1 MESKS
6 KVKQWYKKATSG
18 ESVAHITR
26 RKAEDFWPTT
36 LDKEAMRAAGTLRSY
51 FMDGFVVRNL
61 QNQHAIHIADTSV
74 SVRLGP
80 ISNYE

>member
-1 MESKS
+1 MESTS

-18 ESVAHITR
+18 DPVAHITR

-36 LDKEAMRAAGTLRSY
+36 LDKEAMRAASTLRSY

-61 QNQHAIHIADTSV
+61 QTCCATNTADASV